1 MKSHTSRKGFVS
13 AYRLQAIVE
22 GSQDRKLEAGTEVEA
37 MEKSCLLAFPH
48 SSLSLIITTWG
59 LLLPGVALPI
69 VSLTLP
75 YQTLIKKIPYRLIW
89 WGHFLN

>member
-37 MEKSCLLAFPH
+37 MEHCLLAAFLWP
-48 SSLSLIITTWG
+48 SLACSADFFCSG
-59 LLLPGVALPI
+59 
-69 VSLTLP
+69 
-75 YQTLIKKIPYRLIW
+75 
-89 WGHFLN
+89 